1 MLTLAGQTL
10 GFTTPWLLLGLMAL
24 PILWLLLRAVPPAP
38 VRRLFPGVVLLL
50 GLRDDDNQTD
60 RTPWW
65 LLLLRMAALAALIV
79 GFAGPVLN
87 PRTERPAGAGPLLV
101 LLDGSWADA
110 RDWPRRLERV
120 GAALDDAAASGRTVA
135 VATLTD
141 LPAGDLP
148 LQSAE
153 SWRPRLAGLA
163 PRPWQADPDTV
174 LAWAATLPAGLDTLW
189 LSDGIAWAGRD
200 RLLRRLATL
209 GQVRVFESPR
219 PVYGLR
225 PGVLRDGKLVLEAQ
239 RARPGP
245 AASLSLVARGPDPG
259 GTDRVLLRAPI
270 TFAVGE
276 TRAELALNLPSEL
289 RNRVTRFA
297 LEGQRSAGAVSLADD
312 GLRRR
317 EVALVEPQAGREGLR
332 LLDQTHYLRQALLP
346 SADLIEGT
354 LGDIVLANPDVIVLA
369 DVARLSPSETDAV
382 LAWVRDGGL
391 LLRFAGPRL
400 AASDVSRGS
409 EDALMPVR
417 LRAGGRTIG
426 GAMSWGEPKKLR
438 PFGPGSPFAGL
449 TIPGDVSVSA
459 QVLAEPD
466 PTLSAR
472 VIASLADGTPLVTR
486 KRLGAGQVVLFHV
499 TANAEWSTLP
509 LSGLFVRMLERLAV
523 SSAVGAPSSEDLAGT
538 TWVPERELDAFGVLR
553 DAGAR
558 AGVAGETLAEAPVGP
573 GLVPGLYRGDDRL
586 IARNVLTARTELA
599 ASTWPASV
607 EVEGLSTARETPL
620 MAALLTLALALLAVD
635 ILASL
640 WLSGRLRGA
649 SGARTAAVLA
659 AALTAAALAAAVPTQ
674 LRAQQGGAGADGTGA
689 EGTGAPGARG
699 VTDAVTGAA
708 AAAANHDPNAEA
720 LALEATTQLV
730 LAHVLTGNARV
741 DQVAEAGLRGLSDT
755 LYARTSVEPANPIG
769 VDLERDELAFFPFLY
784 WPVTPDQ
791 PLPSAAAYARL
802 NRFLRGGGLILFDT
816 RDADVAGFGVASE
829 NGRKLQQLAL
839 PLDIPPLEPVPS
851 DHVLTRT
858 FYLLQDFPGR
868 FKGRDVWVEAA
879 PPDAERVEGMPF
891 RNLNDNVSPVVIGGN
906 DWAAAWAV
914 DELGS
919 YLFPV
924 GRGRAGEKQRE
935 IAYRFGVNLIMY
947 VLTGNYKSDQV
958 HVPALLE
965 RLGQ

>member
-10 GFTTPWLLLGLMAL
+10 AFTTPWLLLGLLAL

-50 GLRDDDNQTD
+50 GLADDDNQTD

-65 LLLLRMAALAALIV
+65 LLALRMLALAALIV

-87 PRTERPAGAGPLLV
+87 PRAERPVGSGPLLV

-120 GAALDDAAASGRTVA
+120 GAALDQAAAAGRTVA

-153 SWRPRLAGLA
+153 SWRSRLAGLT
-163 PRPWQADPDTV
+163 PRPWQADPETV
-174 LAWAATLPAGLDTLW
+174 LAWAAALPAGLDTLW
-189 LSDGIAWAGRD
+189 LSDGVAWAGRARLLD
-200 RLLRRLATL
+200 RLAAL

-219 PVYGLR
+219 PVFGLR
-225 PGVLRDGKLVLEAQ
+225 PGVLRDGKLVLEAL

-245 AASLSLVARGPDPG
+245 AVSLSLVARGPDPG
-259 GTDRVLLRAPI
+259 GTDRVLLRAPVD
-270 TFAVGE
+270 FAAGE
-276 TRAELALNLPSEL
+276 TRAELALNLPAEL

-369 DVARLSPSETDAV
+369 DVARLSPAETDSV

-438 PFGPGSPFAGL
+438 PFGPASPFAGL
-449 TIPGDVSVSA
+449 TIPDDVSVSA

-523 SSAVGAPSSEDLAGT
+523 SSAVGAPSVEDLAGT

-558 AGVAGETLAEAPVGP
+558 AGVKGETLAEAPVGP

-586 IARNVLTARTELA
+586 IARNVITAETDLA
-599 ASTWPASV
+599 ASRWPASV
-607 EVEGLSTARETPL
+607 RVEGLSTARETPL
-620 MAALLTLALALLAVD
+620 MATFLTLALALLAVD

-649 SGARTAAVLA
+649 RAGRTAAVLG
-659 AALTAAALAAAVPTQ
+659 AALLAGALIAIAPAP
-674 LRAQQGGAGADGTGA
+674 LRAQQGGTGADGA
-689 EGTGAPGARG
+689 GAPGPRAI
-699 VTDAVTGAA
+699 TDAVTGAA
-708 AAAANHDPNAEA
+708 QAATNRDPGAEA
-720 LALEATTQLV
+720 LALEATSQLV

-802 NRFLRGGGLILFDT
+802 NRFLRGGGMILFDT
-816 RDADVAGFGVASE
+816 RDADVAGFGVASP

-879 PPDAERVEGMPF
+879 PPDAERVDGMPF

-914 DELGS
+914 DELGN